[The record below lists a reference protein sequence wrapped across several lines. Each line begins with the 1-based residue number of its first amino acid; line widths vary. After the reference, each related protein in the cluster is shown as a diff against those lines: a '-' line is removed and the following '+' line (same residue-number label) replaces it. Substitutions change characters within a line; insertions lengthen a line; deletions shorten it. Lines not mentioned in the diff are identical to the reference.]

1 MSTKYKPH
9 DGRFYSDISTGHE
22 VDFAIIE
29 TDDKAVMVVKHDL
42 EIAAID
48 AKNFFENIPTPILLS
63 KKCESTEEA
72 YQKMMKMIGKMVK
85 KDSRGRYFTNTTHKD
100 FETPEFFEDK
110 ALMKD
115 LQRRMKP
122 AKRLHII

>member
-1 MSTKYKPH
+1 MPTKYKPH
-9 DGRFYSDISTGHE
+9 DGRFYSDIGIGDD

-29 TDDKAVMVVKHDL
+29 TDGSAVMVVKYEL
-42 EIAAID
+42 EVAAID
-48 AKNFFENIPTPILLS
+48 AKNFFEGVPTPILLS
-63 KKCESTEEA
+63 KRCESTEDA

-100 FETPEFFEDK
+100 FYTPDFFKDK

-122 AKRLHII
+122 ARKLHII

>member
-1 MSTKYKPH
+1 M
-9 DGRFYSDISTGHE
+9 
-22 VDFAIIE
+22 
-29 TDDKAVMVVKHDL
+29 KAVIYARYSSDRQT
-42 EIAAID
+42 EDSIAAQVRDCKEYAQQHDIIIVDTYID
-48 AKNFFENIPTPILLS
+48 EAVSGRES
-63 KKCESTEEA
+63 KTASREA

-100 FETPEFFEDK
+100 FDTPDFFKDK

-115 LQRRMKP
+115 LQKRMKP